1 MIKLIIGL
9 GNLGKKYE
17 RTRHNVGFMLVDA
30 LAKKI
35 GADSWKH
42 DNRFNADIATGQVDG
57 HKTIFAKHATF
68 MNKSG
73 EAVSKVLSYYKLEL
87 TDLIVVNDDV
97 DFSFG
102 EVKKQIGSGSAGHNG
117 VESLIEHLGSKDFCR
132 YRIGVGRP
140 ENLNIL
146 IEDWVLMDFTDS
158 EIEKLT
164 DIASNI
170 QGEILIR

>member
-1 MIKLIIGL
+1 M
-9 GNLGKKYE
+9 
-17 RTRHNVGFMLVDA
+17 
-30 LAKKI
+30 
-35 GADSWKH
+35 
-42 DNRFNADIATGQVDG
+42 
-57 HKTIFAKHATF
+57 
-68 MNKSG
+68 
-73 EAVSKVLSYYKLEL
+73 
-87 TDLIVVNDDV
+87 

-102 EVKKQIGSGSAGHNG
+102 EVKKQVGSGSAGHNG

>member
-1 MIKLIIGL
+1 MKLIVGL
-9 GNLGKKYE
+9 GNPKLKYSKN
-17 RTRHNVGFMLVDA
+17 RHNAGFIVVDKIAENLGLSWSNDTKFNSETA
-30 LAKKI
+30 LYK
-35 GADSWKH
+35 S
-42 DNRFNADIATGQVDG
+42 QDG
-57 HKTIFAKHATF
+57 DFLFLKPQSF